1 MKTEPHEN
9 FEIIT
14 QLNQEEILE
23 KLDTIIETDYSKY
36 HKIKRIDKLFLGH
49 YTLDSFYALTQQTY
63 FASNRQKIEIKGSI
77 SQEPN
82 RSCLIKVSISS
93 ETNFKVSLITS
104 ILFAIIGSYIV
115 YKINGKDFFIIA
127 LPYIFIPLHFIS
139 YFMVKRKISETK
151 TMMEKLLSKI

>member
-49 YTLDSFYALTQQTY
+49 YTF
-63 FASNRQKIEIKGSI
+63 
-77 SQEPN
+77 
-82 RSCLIKVSISS
+82 CL
-93 ETNFKVSLITS
+93 LYTS
-104 ILFAIIGSYIV
+104 ILLFLLFLFNYTSIIFFKNVLSVYVIV
-115 YKINGKDFFIIA
+115 
-127 LPYIFIPLHFIS
+127 
-139 YFMVKRKISETK
+139 
-151 TMMEKLLSKI
+151 